1 MSIITG
7 FLTTPTGSTSNQDL
21 GTIFVAQNSTN
32 SFNLDYTFD
41 MSGNP
46 GVTFKAGPT
55 NITFNYTGKYL
66 LCITANSLESG
77 STNLYPY
84 YLSLCYPTPVVYN
97 TPSSSQNA
105 NENILFATP
114 MINANDSNQFNGIPT
129 SYTTIFNATQG
140 INYGLYCFN
149 TGEDFGIQINV
160 TLNAFFLSSYV

>member
-7 FLTTPTGSTSNQDL
+7 FLTTPTGSINNTPNQDL
-21 GTIFVAQNSTN
+21 GSIFVAQNSSN
-32 SFNLDYTFD
+32 NFNFDYTFD

-46 GVTFKAGPT
+46 GVTFKACPT

-77 STNLYPY
+77 SVNIYPY
-84 YLSLCYPTPVVYN
+84 YLSLCYPTPIVYD
-97 TPSSSQNA
+97 SQNA

-149 TGEDFGIQINV
+149 TGPDSGIQINV
-160 TLNAFFLSSYV
+160 TLNAIFLSP